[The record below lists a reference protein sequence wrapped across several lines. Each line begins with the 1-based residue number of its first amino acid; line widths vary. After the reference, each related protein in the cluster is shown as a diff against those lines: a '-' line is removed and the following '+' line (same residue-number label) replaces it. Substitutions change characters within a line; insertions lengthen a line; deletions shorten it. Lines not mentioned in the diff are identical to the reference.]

1 MDGIIRTVGDGSKAV
16 QVLQMTRDRDRER
29 ERDVAIHGRQR
40 VQGHGTVISYR
51 DDAVRLKSYSGGLVS
66 W

>member
-29 ERDVAIHGRQR
+29 DVAIHGRQR
-40 VQGHGTVISYR
+40 LQGHGTVISYR
-51 DDAVRLKSYSGGLVS
+51 DDAVRLKCYSGALVS